1 MDHSMKQQVSPA
13 TAAAA
18 IVGALVVV
26 GLVIYL
32 INHRPPAKPVPTGKP
47 VTNVI
52 RNVSPDE
59 VVKRH
64 MQQMQ
69 QGGGAGQ

>member
-1 MDHSMKQQVSPA
+1 MDLRMKQQVSPA

-18 IVGALVVV
+18 IVGALVVI

-32 INHRPPAKPVPTGKP
+32 INHRPPPKPITTGKP

-59 VVKRH
+59 VVKKH

>member
-1 MDHSMKQQVSPA
+1 MKQQVTPA
-13 TAAAA
+13 TAGAV
-18 IVGALVVV
+18 IVGALVVI

-32 INHRPPAKPVPTGKP
+32 INHRPAPQPITTGKP

-59 VVKRH
+59 VVRRH

-69 QGGGAGQ
+69 QGGAPR